1 MVFLSFFNIYYIL
14 IIWVPYEKKSKER
27 FMSKTYL
34 KMIFVSTLLTLFLV
48 VSFTFSAKDI
58 FEKYFTDFSYES
70 NVKELNII
78 SNYIQSNHN
87 MIQKLA
93 YQLSTDSSLDVFL
106 HNVPMKSAEGYDA
119 MMDLSNFIRFNPL
132 IHSISFYSGYTGE
145 YYSTLTS
152 NAKSDPLFHDMIE
165 NPDSTAILQ
174 PIYRTLPFDIYNT
187 SATVF
192 SYFYFETGSNGKITK
207 AIFVNLDA
215 SQLFKYLTN
224 LKGNNSHTYIID
236 LYNGNVIDD
245 SEQRRELTDNND
257 SFIQKII
264 EADSAYGCFT
274 DNTFGDGSLITYQVL
289 SNPQWILITEEP
301 NTVFLNVMHTLQKS
315 LLLIVCILVLGGVI
329 YSLLMFYRLYQP
341 WGKIYQQVASKNTPS
356 ASPSRLYDDAQAINH
371 SFQLTQNQLAD
382 YMNYKNSTQNA
393 LFTSYIRALIQ
404 DDVHLIQKFTDS
416 DRVSFDQFLSCP
428 IRTAIFR
435 IDHWHQ
441 LKSSLSGSSDACIY
455 SFMQLSGE
463 LYPALTDGP
472 AYYWIY
478 LTHGNFLLLVPSSS
492 QTGDDTSW
500 AAQLTILQYRFAAQ
514 TGLSV
519 TISIGGSVSN
529 DVSEFVQITRAALE
543 RLSYSIL
550 FGRQCVLECQL
561 DSRHAN
567 ACLYDEALERELR
580 NALDKNQIPQALD
593 IFDTILAKYRQC
605 DLQTFILHLTQLFLH
620 LDKHICTMNKSKG
633 LPSKITSFYY
643 IIQVSESLDDIR
655 ERFIDELDKLPTHDE
670 LANFKTNT
678 LINTIKE
685 YINEHYPEDISLKGI
700 SARFNLSSGYL
711 GNLFKTTMGMSV
723 YEYIN
728 AVRLD
733 AAAKM
738 LLETNHSTMHIMQ
751 QCGFVNESNFY
762 RQFKTRFDVT
772 PKTYR
777 DEKKQRV

>member
-1 MVFLSFFNIYYIL
+1 
-14 IIWVPYEKKSKER
+14 
-27 FMSKTYL
+27 MSKTYL

-48 VSFTFSAKDI
+48 VSFTFSAKVI
-58 FEKYFTDFSYES
+58 FKKYFTDFSYEN

-78 SNYIQSNHN
+78 SNYIYSNHDT
-87 MIQKLA
+87 IQKIT
-93 YQLSTDSSLDVFL
+93 YQLSTNASLDVLL
-106 HNVPMKSAEGYDA
+106 HNVPMQSAEGYDA
-119 MMDLSNFIRFNPL
+119 MMELSEFIRLNSL

-152 NAKSDPLFHDMIE
+152 NAKYDSLFHDMIE
-165 NPDSTAILQ
+165 NLDSTAILQ
-174 PIYRTLPFDIYNT
+174 PIYRVLPFDVYNT
-187 SATVF
+187 SAAVF
-192 SYFYFETGSNGKITK
+192 SYFYYEADSNGQITK
-207 AIFVNLDA
+207 AILVNLDA
-215 SQLFKYLTN
+215 SQLFNYLKN

-245 SEQRRELTDNND
+245 SAQKRELTDSNNA
-257 SFIQKII
+257 FVQKIM
-264 EADSAYGCFT
+264 EADAAYGCFM
-274 DNTFGDGSLITYQVL
+274 DNTYDEGSLITYQLL

-301 NTVFLNVMHTLQKS
+301 NTVFLNVMHTIQKS
-315 LLLIVCILVLGGVI
+315 LLLIVCILILGGLI

-341 WGKIYQQVASKNTPS
+341 WGKIYQQVTSKNVQ
-356 ASPSRLYDDAQAINH
+356 ANSPSKLYDDVQAINH
-371 SFQLTQNQLAD
+371 SFQLTQNQLAE
-382 YMNYKNSTQNA
+382 YMNYRNSTKNA
-393 LFTSYIRALIQ
+393 LFTSYVRALIQ

-416 DRVSFDQFLSCP
+416 DQISFEQILSQP
-428 IRTAIFR
+428 VRTAVFR
-435 IDHWHQ
+435 IDHWNQ
-441 LKSSLSGSSDACIY
+441 IKSSLSGSSDACIY
-455 SFMQLSGE
+455 SFMLLSDK
-463 LYPALTDGP
+463 LYPELPDGP
-472 AYYWIY
+472 SYYWIY
-478 LTHGNFLLLVPSSS
+478 LTHGNFLLLVPPSS

-519 TISIGGSVSN
+519 TVSIGGGVSN
-529 DVSEFVQITRAALE
+529 DISEFVQITRAALE

-550 FGRQCVLECQL
+550 FERQCVLECQL
-561 DSRHAN
+561 DNRQGN
-567 ACLYDEALERELR
+567 ACLYDDALERELR
-580 NALDKNQIPQALD
+580 YALDKNQIPQALD

-620 LDKHICTMNKSKG
+620 LDKHICTVNKSKK
-633 LPSKITSFYY
+633 LPAKITSFYY

-655 ERFIDELDKLPTHDE
+655 ERFIDELDKLPTRDE
-670 LANFKTNT
+670 QTNFKINT
-678 LINTIKE
+678 LINSIKE

-738 LLETNHSTMHIMQ
+738 LLETNYSTLHIMQ

-777 DEKKQRV
+777 DEKKGTVN